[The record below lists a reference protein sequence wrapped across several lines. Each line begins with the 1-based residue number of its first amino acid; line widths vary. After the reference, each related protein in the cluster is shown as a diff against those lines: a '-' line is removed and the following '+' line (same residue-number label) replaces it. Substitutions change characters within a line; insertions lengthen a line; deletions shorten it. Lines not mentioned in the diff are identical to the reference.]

1 MIKCTFDVEKET
13 INLDDLVVKTI
24 NPQSIIAYVL
34 IGANPY
40 GREGMV
46 FIFSLI
52 HNEIQVYIGNV
63 FLNKPSTL
71 LFVEC
76 IPETKPFF
84 DAPSNASRCCRKNW
98 KCIPFA
104 SVGHY
109 VFVPAFIAKQVED
122 NWENLYGA
130 KIHPDTIMVRG
141 IVEACQTNEDK
152 IIAMVSDD
160 NPGMSTLILLKKE
173 QRKIADQIK
182 DKRNE
187 IVSLKKSIVSL
198 EQETEELRKQLLKL
212 KRDERLIKA
221 LTGSS
226 KSYSEIIS
234 ILYEE

>member
-1 MIKCTFDVEKET
+1 
-13 INLDDLVVKTI
+13 
-24 NPQSIIAYVL
+24 
-34 IGANPY
+34 
-40 GREGMV
+40 
-46 FIFSLI
+46 
-52 HNEIQVYIGNV
+52 
-63 FLNKPSTL
+63 
-71 LFVEC
+71 
-76 IPETKPFF
+76 
-84 DAPSNASRCCRKNW
+84 
-98 KCIPFA
+98 
-104 SVGHY
+104 
-109 VFVPAFIAKQVED
+109 
-122 NWENLYGA
+122 
-130 KIHPDTIMVRG
+130 MVRG

-160 NPGMSTLILLKKE
+160 NPGMSTPILLKKE